1 MARVP
6 ITISQSPGIGTP
18 AVVTW
23 TAADIADDHTLF
35 NDGETSLIVRNPD
48 AVNAV
53 TVTIVSVECSHGRT
67 GDIEQA
73 VAAET
78 TRVFGPFPKG
88 LFNQSDG
95 VINVDLAGTAAG
107 VQLAA
112 IRQRV

>member
-6 ITISQSPGIGTP
+6 VVITQAPGIGTP

-23 TAADIADDHTLF
+23 TAADIVEDHTLF

-48 AVNAV
+48 GVEVITV
-53 TVTIVSVECSHGRT
+53 TVESVECSHGRT
-67 GDIEQA
+67 GDIVQA
-73 VAAET
+73 VATET
-78 TRVFGPFPKG
+78 TRVFGPFPKD
-88 LFNQSDG
+88 LFNQANG
-95 VINVDLAGTAAG
+95 VINVDLAGAAAG